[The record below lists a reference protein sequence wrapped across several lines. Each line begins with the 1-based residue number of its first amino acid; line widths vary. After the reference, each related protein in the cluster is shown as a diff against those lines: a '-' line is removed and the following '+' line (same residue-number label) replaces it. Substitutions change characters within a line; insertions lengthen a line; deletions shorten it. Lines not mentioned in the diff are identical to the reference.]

1 MRYYT
6 CNIIIIYALLFISIS
21 LFSYT
26 FYFSQ
31 TQTANPV
38 GVNKINALRSLS
50 DTQSS
55 AQYIACSDELGNV
68 NKIGFPTGMI
78 LIWYPPDNTI
88 TSLSLLSSSVPTGWS
103 VCDGT
108 NGTPDLRG
116 RFVLMAQDSVPVS
129 LTSGLNIPFGS
140 SIHSIGSTGG
150 EETHLLTIPE
160 MPAHSHNGGSTRQV
174 QMFFWTDNN
183 VNSSVYGTTS
193 SSGGDTPHSILP
205 SYYTLVYLMKL

>member
-31 TQTANPV
+31 TQTAK
-38 GVNKINALRSLS
+38 VNKINALRSLS

-78 LIWYPPDNTI
+78 LIWYPPNNTI
-88 TSLSLLSSSVPTGWS
+88 TSLSLLSSSVPTGWA

-116 RFVLMAQDSVPVS
+116 RFVLMAQDSVPVD

-160 MPAHSHNGGSTRQV
+160 MPDHSHNGGSAGQV
-174 QMFFWTDNN
+174 QIANWNNN

-193 SSGGDTPHSILP
+193 PSGGNTAHSILP
-205 SYYTLVYLMKL
+205 SHYTLVYLMKL

>member
-26 FYFSQ
+26 FYFSHP
-31 TQTANPV
+31 QTAK
-38 GVNKINALRSLS
+38 VNKINALRSLS
-50 DTQSS
+50 DIQSS
-55 AQYIACSDELGNV
+55 AQYIACSDDLGNV

-88 TSLSLLSSSVPTGWS
+88 TSLSLLLSSVPTGWA

-129 LTSGLNIPFGS
+129 PSGLNIPFGS
-140 SIHSIGSTGG
+140 SIHSIGSIGG

-160 MPAHSHNGGSTRQV
+160 MPAHSHNGGSAGQV
-174 QMFFWTDNN
+174 QIANWDNS

-193 SSGGDTPHSILP
+193 SSGGNTAHSILP
-205 SYYTLVYLMKL
+205 SHYTLVYLMKL

>member
-31 TQTANPV
+31 TQTAK
-38 GVNKINALRSLS
+38 VNKINALRSLS

-88 TSLSLLSSSVPTGWS
+88 TSLSLLSSSVPTGWA

-160 MPAHSHNGGSTRQV
+160 MPAHSHNGGSAGQV
-174 QMFFWTDNN
+174 EGTYMQEN

>member
-31 TQTANPV
+31 TQTAKA
-38 GVNKINALRSLS
+38 NKINALRSLS
-50 DTQSS
+50 GTQKTI
-55 AQYIACSDELGNV
+55 QYIACSDELGNV

-88 TSLSLLSSSVPTGWS
+88 TSLSLLSSSVPTGWAL
-103 VCDGT
+103 CDGT

-160 MPAHSHNGGSTRQV
+160 MPAHSHNGGSTGQV
-174 QMFFWTDNN
+174 EGTYMQEN

-193 SSGGDTPHSILP
+193 TSGGDTPHSILP